1 VQELLT
7 SISINQNSSDSKILG
22 QVTLVQQINKLRVI
36 EGKVKSCCQ
45 SGFSSLNIGVILLA
59 ANMVLGLAYQDS
71 FSQSEANDNIV
82 ANQVRFSE
90 PVNLTNN
97 ARDSVYAQVAS
108 SGENVYIVWQ
118 EDPPSG
124 FSSQRDGL
132 INYEIFIKISV
143 DGGQTFG
150 DGINLSSN
158 PGFSEHPQIAASGNN
173 VYVAWVDNSPLV
185 DSSSQAEDNK
195 KILFKKSTD
204 AGNTF
209 GETITLSDVQAADS
223 SNLEM
228 AAAGNNVYA
237 VWQVTPLPP
246 QFNAD
251 HDDVQSAGIFL
262 ATSSDNGET
271 FQEAK
276 SLSDNVSKSYPKVA
290 AYQNKVYVLWNV
302 GIIGDNTSLE
312 NNNINNNNN
321 NNNNNNI
328 DNSTSNGIYIT
339 KSFDSGRTFDDT
351 LKLNANWNSVGESQI
366 AASGDSVYVVW
377 GGNPDEKVAGNLFY
391 TSSLDNGVS
400 FSAARTLTERNTLNA
415 EVAAADNGN
424 EVYLAWQ
431 GVLPNDNEEIFVKK
445 SADNGATFTEISQN
459 VSNNEGISEC
469 TSISISE
476 DPRKVYL
483 AWEDSPSGN
492 HEILFARNV

>member
-1 VQELLT
+1 M
-7 SISINQNSSDSKILG
+7 G
-22 QVTLVQQINKLRVI
+22 QVTLLQQINRLGVI
-36 EGKVKSCCQ
+36 DGKVKSCCQ
-45 SGFSSLNIGVILLA
+45 SRFSSLNIGVILLA
-59 ANMVLGLAYQDS
+59 ANMVLGLVSFVAYQNS
-71 FSQSEANDNIV
+71 FAQSDGNDNIIT
-82 ANQVRFSE
+82 NQVRFSE

-118 EDPPSG
+118 ENPPSG

-132 INYEIFIKISV
+132 INYEIFIKKSV

-150 DGINLSSN
+150 DEINLSNN

-173 VYVAWVDNSPLV
+173 VYVAWIDNSPLAG
-185 DSSSQAEDNK
+185 STSQAEDNK
-195 KILFKKSTD
+195 KIMFKKSTD
-204 AGNTF
+204 MANTF
-209 GETITLSDVQAADS
+209 GDTITLSDVHAADS

-228 AAAGNNVYA
+228 AAAGSNVYA

-251 HDDVQSAGIFL
+251 QDDAQSVGVFL
-262 ATSSDNGET
+262 AMSSDNGET

-276 SLSDNVSKSYPKVA
+276 SLSNNVLKSYPKVA
-290 AYQNKVYVLWNV
+290 AYQNKVYVIWNV
-302 GIIGDNTSLE
+302 GIIGDNTNPE
-312 NNNINNNNN
+312 NINNNNN
-321 NNNNNNI
+321 NNNNN
-328 DNSTSNGIYIT
+328 DSGTSNGIYLT
-339 KSFDSGRTFDDT
+339 KSFDSGTTFDGA
-351 LKLNANWNSVGESQI
+351 LKLNADWNSVGESQI

-391 TSSLDNGVS
+391 ASSIDNGAS
-400 FSAARTLTERNTLNA
+400 FSAARALTERNTLNA

-431 GVLPNDNEEIFVKK
+431 GILPDDNEEIFVKR
-445 SADNGATFTEISQN
+445 SADNGATFTELSRN

-469 TSISISE
+469 TSISIS
-476 DPRKVYL
+476 DDSKKIYL
-483 AWEDSPSGN
+483 AWEDSPAGN
-492 HEILFARNV
+492 HEILFAHNI

>member
-1 VQELLT
+1 VLNQTQHARVFT
-7 SISINQNSSDSKILG
+7 SIKQNSSDSKILG
-22 QVTLVQQINKLRVI
+22 QVTLFQQIYKLGEI
-36 EGKVKSCCQ
+36 EVKVKSWCQ
-45 SGFSSLNIGVILLA
+45 CRISTLNIGVTLLA
-59 ANMVLGLAYQDS
+59 VNMVLGLFSFVASQDG
-71 FSQSEANDNIV
+71 FSQSETNDDAV

-97 ARDSVYAQVAS
+97 ARDSVYAQVVS

-118 EDPPSG
+118 ENPPSG

-132 INYEIFIKISV
+132 INYEIFISKSV

-150 DGINLSSN
+150 DEINLSNN

-173 VYVAWVDNSPLV
+173 VYVAWIDNSPLV
-185 DSSSQAEDNK
+185 GSSSQAEDNK
-195 KILFKKSTD
+195 KIMFKKSTD

-246 QFNAD
+246 QFIAD
-251 HDDVQSAGIFL
+251 QDNVQSGGIFL
-262 ATSSDNGET
+262 AMSSDNGET

-276 SLSDNVSKSYPKVA
+276 SLSDNVLKSYPKVA
-290 AYQNKVYVLWNV
+290 AYQNKVYVIWNV
-302 GIIGDNTSLE
+302 GIIGDNT
-312 NNNINNNNN
+312 NPVNNNNN
-321 NNNNNNI
+321 NNN
-328 DNSTSNGIYIT
+328 DNSTRNGIYLT
-339 KSFDSGRTFDDT
+339 KSFDSGKTFDDT

-415 EVAAADNGN
+415 EVAAAHNGN

-431 GVLPNDNEEIFVKK
+431 GVLPDDNEEIFVKK
-445 SADNGATFTEISQN
+445 STDNGATFTEISQN

-469 TSISISE
+469 TSISIS
-476 DPRKVYL
+476 DDSRKVYL

-492 HEILFARNV
+492 HEILFARNI